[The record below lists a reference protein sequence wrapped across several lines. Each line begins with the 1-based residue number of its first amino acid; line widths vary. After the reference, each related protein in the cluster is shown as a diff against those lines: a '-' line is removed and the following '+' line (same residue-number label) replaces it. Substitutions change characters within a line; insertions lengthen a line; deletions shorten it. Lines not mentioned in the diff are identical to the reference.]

1 MKTVMEKSERE
12 REENRRRGSEK
23 DKLLKSRGLQISN
36 LQG

>member
-1 MKTVMEKSERE
+1 MVMEKSERE
-12 REENRRRGSEK
+12 KEENRRRGNEK